1 MSAVTVG
8 QGNITVPS
16 VTIANFEN
24 STNATVNQIQR
35 RQVTRFTCTDIFYN
49 LFSAETDVT
58 MILYPDGPCR
68 DTGIARQAVN
78 VTFLPCPDGFVDA
91 GDRCM
96 CDERLST
103 FSTTCNVDSETIERT
118 ENNFWIMGIYDNF
131 SYQELLIHQDRCPFD
146 YCVEMAVEIN
156 LQNPD
161 IQCNYNHCG
170 VLCGSC
176 QTNFSLAL
184 GSLHCLSCNDAYL
197 VLIIVF
203 AACSWHCIG
212 STTVTASIDGS
223 SWNSEWIHFLC

>member
-58 MILYPDGPCR
+58 MILYSDGPCR

-103 FSTTCNVDSETIERT
+103 
-118 ENNFWIMGIYDNF
+118 
-131 SYQELLIHQDRCPFD
+131 
-146 YCVEMAVEIN
+146 
-156 LQNPD
+156 
-161 IQCNYNHCG
+161 
-170 VLCGSC
+170 
-176 QTNFSLAL
+176 
-184 GSLHCLSCNDAYL
+184 L
-197 VLIIVF
+197 VLLVM
-203 AACSWHCIG
+203 W
-212 STTVTASIDGS
+212 TVRQLNVQKTIFG
-223 SWNSEWIHFLC
+223 